1 MIEKTFLIYFLILPV
16 SLGVGIT
23 LMGVILLWIDSRRR
37 KKYIPVEMT
46 DWETTGG
53 KILSVHLRECPSS
66 EGEQNNSNSSLTYQ
80 PVVEFVYTVNGVEHN
95 GNNLFPGDCDNFSKE
110 EAQAFLDKYP
120 VYSYVPVRYNP
131 EEPTKSALE
140 NQPRHRNR
148 VRMIGLLFTWFGVSV
163 CCFSSLMIFIMSANI
178 L

>member
-1 MIEKTFLIYFLILPV
+1 MYFLVLPI

-23 LMGVILLWIDSRRR
+23 LMGAVLLWIDSRRR

-53 KILSVHLRECPSS
+53 KILAVHLNECPPGKSD
-66 EGEQNNSNSSLTYQ
+66 QKDSNSVMMYQ
-80 PVVEFVYTVNGVEHN
+80 PVVEFAYTVNGVEHN
-95 GNNLFPGDCDNFSKE
+95 GNNLFPGDCDNFSQV

-120 VYSYVPVRYNP
+120 INSYIPVRYNP
-131 EEPTKSALE
+131 EDPIRSALE
-140 NQPRHRNR
+140 NQPRHKNR
-148 VRMIGLLFTWFGVSV
+148 FRMIGLLFTWFGISV

>member
-1 MIEKTFLIYFLILPV
+1 MIEKTFLTYFLILPI
-16 SLGVGIT
+16 SLGVGIF
-23 LMGVILLWIDSRRR
+23 LMGAILLWIDSRRR

-53 KILSVHLRECPSS
+53 KILSVRLDECPPGKGDPKASQT
-66 EGEQNNSNSSLTYQ
+66 EVTYQ
-80 PVVEFVYTVNGVEHN
+80 PVVEFAYTVKNVEHK
-95 GNNLFPGDCDNFSKE
+95 GNNLFAGECDNFARE

-120 VYSYVPVRYNP
+120 LNAYVPVRYDP
-131 EEPTKSALE
+131 EDPTKSALE
-140 NQPRHRNR
+140 SQPRHRNR
-148 VRMIGLLFTWFGVSV
+148 VRMIGLLFTWFGISV

>member
-1 MIEKTFLIYFLILPV
+1 MIEKTFLIYFLVLPI

-23 LMGVILLWIDSRRR
+23 LMGAVLLWIDSRRR
-37 KKYIPVEMT
+37 KKYIPIEMT

-53 KILSVHLRECPSS
+53 KILSVHLNECPPD
-66 EGEQNNSNSSLTYQ
+66 EGDKKGTEAAPTYQ
-80 PVVEFVYTVNGVEHN
+80 PVVEFAYNVTSVEYK
-95 GNNLFPGDCDNFSKE
+95 GNNPFPGDCDNFSRE
-110 EAQAFLDKYP
+110 DAQAYLDKYP
-120 VYSYVPVRYNP
+120 VNSYVPVRYNP
-131 EEPTKSALE
+131 EDPTKSALE

-148 VRMIGLLFTWFGVSV
+148 VRMIGLLFAWFGVSV

>member
-1 MIEKTFLIYFLILPV
+1 MIERDFLIYFLVLPI

-23 LMGVILLWIDSRRR
+23 LMGAVLLWIDTRRR

-53 KILSVHLRECPSS
+53 KILSANLKECS
-66 EGEQNNSNSSLTYQ
+66 ESDGTTQGTQQAVTYQ
-80 PVVEFVYTVNGVEHN
+80 PVVEFVYTVAGVEYR
-95 GNNLFPGDCDNFSKE
+95 GNNLFPGDCDAFSKE
-110 EAQAFLDKYP
+110 NAQAFLDKYP
-120 VYSYVPVRYNP
+120 LNAYIPVRFDP
-131 EEPTKSALE
+131 EDPTRSALE

-148 VRMIGLLFTWFGVSV
+148 VRMIGLLFTWFGISV

>member
-1 MIEKTFLIYFLILPV
+1 MIEKTFLMYFLVLPI

-23 LMGVILLWIDSRRR
+23 LMGAILLLIDSRRR
-37 KKYIPVEMT
+37 KKYVPVEMY

-53 KILSVHLRECPSS
+53 KILAVRLNECPPS
-66 EGEQNNSNSSLTYQ
+66 ENVQKDSQTGLTYQ
-80 PVVEFVYTVNGVEHN
+80 PVVDYAYSANGVEHT

-110 EAQAFLDKYP
+110 DAQAFLDKYP
-120 VYSYVPVRYNP
+120 VNSFVPVRYNP
-131 EEPTKSALE
+131 SDPSKSALE
-140 NQPRHRNR
+140 NQPRRTNR
-148 VRMIGLLFTWFGVSV
+148 VRMIGLLFAWFGISV

>member
-1 MIEKTFLIYFLILPV
+1 MIEKTFLMYFLILPV
-16 SLGVGIT
+16 SLGVGIF
-23 LMGVILLWIDSRRR
+23 LMGAILLWIDSRRR
-37 KKYIPVEMT
+37 KKFIPVEMT

-53 KILSVHLRECPSS
+53 KILGVHLNECSPSQA
-66 EGEQNNSNSSLTYQ
+66 EQKDPQTLKSYQ
-80 PVVEFVYTVNGVEHN
+80 PVVEFAYTVSGIEHH
-95 GNNLFPGDCDNFSKE
+95 GNNLFPGDCDNFSRE

-120 VYSYVPVRYNP
+120 VNSYVPVRYNP
-131 EEPTKSALE
+131 EDPTKSALE

-148 VRMIGLLFTWFGVSV
+148 VRMIGLLFTWFGISV